1 MDGNSIHGHRKRKG
15 GQRKEKWEKRRANI
29 ALPSHYA
36 HVLLPPRPPLTS
48 SRVLVKGWIQT
59 KRRGAALSVF
69 AGSIYNSLIKAIRR
83 QIVKLSGDRA
93 NELMSFNENGL
104 EIKFNE
110 VPAYANRPLR
120 RCVGDL
126 GIVSRGAGSGTR
138 TDRQQFYRNPIER
151 VDGRPSHRRRIHMPM
166 MARCGRGTAFRHI
179 FKT

>member
-1 MDGNSIHGHRKRKG
+1 MEIRFMAIGSEKG
-15 GQRKEKWEKRRANI
+15 TEEREMGEEKSKYRSP
-29 ALPSHYA
+29 LP
-36 HVLLPPRPPLTS
+36 LRTCPPPRPPLTS

-93 NELMSFNENGL
+93 KMLISFNENDL

-126 GIVSRGAGSGTR
+126 GLVSRGAGSAC
-138 TDRQQFYRNPIER
+138 
-151 VDGRPSHRRRIHMPM
+151 RPTAVLSESNRASRWAPLSPPQDTHKPM

>member
-1 MDGNSIHGHRKRKG
+1 MEIRFMAIGSERGTEEREMG
-15 GQRKEKWEKRRANI
+15 EEKSKYRFP
-29 ALPSHYA
+29 LP
-36 HVLLPPRPPLTS
+36 LRTCPPPPRPPLTS

-69 AGSIYNSLIKAIRR
+69 AGTIYSSLIKAIRR

-110 VPAYANRPLR
+110 LPAYANRPLR

-166 MARCGRGTAFRHI
+166 MARCRRGTAFRHI

>member
-1 MDGNSIHGHRKRKG
+1 MEIRFMAIGSERGTEEREMG
-15 GQRKEKWEKRRANI
+15 EEKSRYRFP
-29 ALPSHYA
+29 LP
-36 HVLLPPRPPLTS
+36 LRTCPPPRPPLTS

-93 NELMSFNENGL
+93 KMLISFNENDL

>member
-1 MDGNSIHGHRKRKG
+1 M
-15 GQRKEKWEKRRANI
+15 
-29 ALPSHYA
+29 
-36 HVLLPPRPPLTS
+36 
-48 SRVLVKGWIQT
+48 
-59 KRRGAALSVF
+59 F

-93 NELMSFNENGL
+93 KMLISFNENDL

-120 RCVGDL
+120 RRVGDL
-126 GIVSRGAGSGTR
+126 GIVSRGAGSGTG